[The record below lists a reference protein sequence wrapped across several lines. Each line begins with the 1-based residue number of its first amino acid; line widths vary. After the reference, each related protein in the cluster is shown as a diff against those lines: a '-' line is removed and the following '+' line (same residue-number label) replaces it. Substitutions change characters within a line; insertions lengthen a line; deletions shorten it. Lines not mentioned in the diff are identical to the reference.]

1 MQVQISDRTHHL
13 SAELRAYVEEKVK
26 SLGEHLDL
34 IAGADVEF
42 SRDVKKRPQPL
53 HVVEISL
60 HLVGH
65 RLPGLRA
72 GATGHEPRI
81 TFDLAMAKIAH
92 EVDQLKERVKA
103 HP

>member
-1 MQVQISDRTHHL
+1 MQIEISDRAHDL
-13 SAELRAYVEEKVK
+13 SDELRAYVEERIN
-26 SLGEHLDL
+26 SLSEHLDL

-42 SRDVKKRPQPL
+42 LREVKKRPHPL
-53 HVVEISL
+53 HEVKINL
-60 HLVGH
+60 HLLGH

-81 TFDLAMAKIAH
+81 TFDLAMAKIVA
-92 EVDQLKERVKA
+92 EAAQLKERVKA